1 MSYSEWRAH
10 FLANPEAAAAPLWTM
25 PTADQRNAAVAVRT
39 NRAYREQ
46 QRRMTDDSEE
56 WVEPLS
62 LSRMTEQTNPYLDV
76 E

>member
-1 MSYSEWRAH
+1 MSQRTYTEWRAF

-25 PTADQRNAAVAVRT
+25 PTAEQRNAAVAVRT

-46 QRRMTDDSEE
+46 PQHMTEE

-62 LSRMTEQTNPYLDV
+62 MSRVVELTNPYA